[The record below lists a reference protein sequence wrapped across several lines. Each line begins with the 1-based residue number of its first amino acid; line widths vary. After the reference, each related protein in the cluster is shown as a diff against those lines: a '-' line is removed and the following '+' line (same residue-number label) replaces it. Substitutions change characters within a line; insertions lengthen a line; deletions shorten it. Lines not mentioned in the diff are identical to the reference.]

1 MQKTS
6 DLSQFTFTEENR
18 KVRTDHLKELIE
30 SIRSCNLLDMRPIT
44 VNEKMEVIDGQ
55 HRLMAA
61 RHLNLPIYYKVE
73 KGLDSDH
80 MIALNLSRQ
89 WNHADYLNHYVQR
102 GFPEYLKFQE
112 FIKSQQLRIPVAL
125 TLLMGNGYSV
135 RKDFREGRFKFNQ
148 DFTEE
153 QLNNCR
159 TTQDIIKKSNGT
171 SHYLE
176 SAKFW
181 KAIITLV
188 SHHDFK
194 MDKWVDNLKR
204 FTTRFDMKA
213 TSADYLKIILSVYN
227 WRNPSKIILSADD
240 ILCDI

>member
-18 KVRTDHLKELIE
+18 KVRNDHLSELIE
-30 SIRSCNLLDMRPIT
+30 SIRSCNLLEMRPIT

-61 RHLNLPIYYKVE
+61 RHLGLPIYYKVE
-73 KGLDSDH
+73 KNLDADH

-102 GFPEYLKFQE
+102 GFPEYRKFQE
-112 FIKSQQLRIPVAL
+112 FVKSQQLRIPVAL
-125 TLLMGNGYSV
+125 TLLMGNGHSV
-135 RKDFREGRFKFNQ
+135 RRDFREGKFKFNQ
-148 DFTEE
+148 EFTQD
-153 QLNNCR
+153 QLTNCR
-159 TTQDIIKKSNGT
+159 TTQDVIKRSNGV

-181 KAIITLV
+181 KAIVTLV
-188 SHHDFK
+188 SHPDFNLE
-194 MDKWVDNLKR
+194 KWLDNLKR

-213 TSADYLKIILSVYN
+213 TTADYLKLIMDVYN
-227 WRNPSKIILSADD
+227 WRNPKKIHLNQDD
-240 ILCDI
+240 IICDT